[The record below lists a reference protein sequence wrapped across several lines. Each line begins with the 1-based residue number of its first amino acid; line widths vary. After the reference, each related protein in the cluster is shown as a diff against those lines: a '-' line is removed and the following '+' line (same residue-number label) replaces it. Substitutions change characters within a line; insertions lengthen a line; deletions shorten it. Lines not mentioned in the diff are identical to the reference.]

1 MYDAPPVGD
10 SAVMDDSADLG
21 DETTSATEDSRA
33 TNAPDAHSTGP
44 PPTAAVRVTNSTV
57 TADLSGPPD
66 DLRTALIDL
75 SGLSLGDL
83 DAVGQTA
90 LGTALRRIVAREGE
104 PTHPVLGFQSSIL
117 G

>member
-1 MYDAPPVGD
+1 MYGAPPVGD

-21 DETTSATEDSRA
+21 DETTRAAEGSRA
-33 TNAPDAHSTGP
+33 TNGPDAHSAGP
-44 PPTAAVRVTNSTV
+44 ATTAADGATNSTV
-57 TADLSGPPD
+57 MAGLSGPPD